1 MAQIRI
7 REGFKN
13 QILYVIP
20 RHILPGFT
28 DHPLVEPLIPTDMGW
43 YPDARFHYCERNNGA
58 QEHILILCLKG
69 SGCYDINGERGVLQ
83 ANHAIL
89 IPRNTP
95 HVYWAS
101 DTDPWSIYWVHFKG
115 SSGDFFA
122 HQLASGEHTLA
133 VDEDAMTTLQH
144 LFEECCKAL
153 MTGFVL
159 ERMIYASQTLHHLLA
174 CLFFN
179 NRAFSPTLQTSR
191 FHNLDSTL
199 AYLHH
204 NVHKLL
210 SLADMARHADL
221 SPSHFSR
228 LFKEQTGYSPID
240 YFIHLKVQHACRLL
254 FLTNMTVSEISYEL
268 GYEDAAY
275 FSRLFKK
282 VVGSSPTHYRN
293 KPRGEIKSVSSA
305 ARATKDRSP
314 LSESIP
320 R

>member
-7 REGFKN
+7 REGFEN

-20 RHILPGFT
+20 RPMLPRFSE
-28 DHPLVEPLIPTDMGW
+28 HPLVHPLMPTDMGW
-43 YPDARFHYCERNNGA
+43 YPEARFHYCERENGA
-58 QEHILILCLKG
+58 NEHILILCVRG
-69 SGCYDINGERGVLQ
+69 SGWYDVNGERGTLHP
-83 ANHAIL
+83 NHALL

-101 DTDPWSIYWVHFKG
+101 ESAPWSIYWVHFTG
-115 SSGDFFA
+115 SSADFFA
-122 HQLASGEHTLA
+122 HQLAASEPTLA
-133 VDEDAMTTLQH
+133 VDENAMSTLTH
-144 LFEECCKAL
+144 LFDECCKAL
-153 MTGFVL
+153 MTGFLL

-204 NVHKLL
+204 HVRKPLT
-210 SLADMARHADL
+210 LAEMARHAAL

-228 LFKEQTGYSPID
+228 LFKEQTGYSPMD
-240 YFIHLKVQHACRLL
+240 YFIHLKVQRACQLL
-254 FLTNMTVSEISYEL
+254 FLTSMTVREIGYEL
-268 GYEDAAY
+268 GYEDPAY

-282 VVGSSPTHYRN
+282 VVGISPTEYRN
-293 KPRGEIKSVSSA
+293 KPRGEVGERFERP
-305 ARATKDRSP
+305 ARLWD
-314 LSESIP
+314 
-320 R
+320 

>member
-13 QILYVIP
+13 QILYVVP

-28 DHPLVEPLIPTDMGW
+28 DHPLVQPLIPTDMGW
-43 YPDARFHYCERNNGA
+43 YPEARFHYCERKSGA
-58 QEHILILCLKG
+58 GEHILILCLKG
-69 SGCYDINGERGVLQ
+69 TGFYDINGERGTLQ
-83 ANHAIL
+83 ANNAIL
-89 IPRNTP
+89 IPRSTP

-101 DTDPWSIYWVHFKG
+101 DTDPWSIYWVHFAG
-115 SSGDFFA
+115 SSADFFA

-133 VDEDAMTTLQH
+133 IDDDAMTTVQH

-204 NVHKLL
+204 NVHKPLT
-210 SLADMARHADL
+210 LAEIARHADL

-240 YFIHLKVQHACRLL
+240 YFIHLKVQHACRML

-268 GYEDAAY
+268 GYEDSAY
-275 FSRLFKK
+275 FSRLFRK
-282 VVGSSPTHYRN
+282 VAGISPTHYRN
-293 KPRGEIKSVSSA
+293 KPRGEIESVSSA
-305 ARATKDRSP
+305 ARAIRDRSR
-314 LSESIP
+314 LSESEL